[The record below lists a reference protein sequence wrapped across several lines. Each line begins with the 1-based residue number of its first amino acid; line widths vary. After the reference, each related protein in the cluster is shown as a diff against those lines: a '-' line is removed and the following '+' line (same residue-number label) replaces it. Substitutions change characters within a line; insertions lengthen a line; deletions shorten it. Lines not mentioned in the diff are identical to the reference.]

1 MYKINFSGKKRKNL
15 ENGCEFVWKY
25 NCAFTFAVVPFVTVE
40 LSFKKVGDSYHV
52 IIQHYDYIL
61 PTVLIFDNYDKARKQ
76 VSIFNKFYG

>member
-1 MYKINFSGKKRKNL
+1 MFKINFSSKKRQNL

-25 NCAFTFAVVPFVTVE
+25 NCAFTFTTVPFVTVE
-40 LSFKKVGDSYHV
+40 LSFKKVGVSYHV

-61 PTVLIFDNYDKARKQ
+61 PTVLIFDSYDKARKQ